1 MIKYKN
7 KEIYEVTIAST
18 LSQYKGSHI
27 DNDIVLFDDLAKIPF
42 PDRTRRMQC
51 MMAALCLNGRATYRL
66 DTIEHTAER
75 NDDLIT
81 PLGMVVDNCSFS
93 EDFSGIGFIISPN
106 FFSDIAKDVHEIS
119 SLFLFARSNPVS
131 TLSMKEAD
139 TFCDYYKMLKS
150 KIDCVGHHFRRDVA
164 RMTIATM
171 IYDLGNTIYQIMN
184 RDNRK
189 KNRAETIF
197 TDFIALIEKNFRTE
211 RRVSWYCRQ
220 LCITPKSLS

>member
-27 DNDIVLFDDLAKIPF
+27 DNDIVLFDNLAQIPF

-66 DTIEHTAER
+66 DTIEHTVER
-75 NDDLIT
+75 NDVIIIT
-81 PLGMVVDNCSFS
+81 NGMVVDNCSFS

-164 RMTIATM
+164 RMTSP
-171 IYDLGNTIYQIMN
+171 
-184 RDNRK
+184 R
-189 KNRAETIF
+189 
-197 TDFIALIEKNFRTE
+197 
-211 RRVSWYCRQ
+211 
-220 LCITPKSLS
+220 